1 MPLGTAV
8 APVSPTK
15 NLKLHKTEKTKSKDN
30 TSHAARM
37 QPNDL
42 GLRLAA
48 GAKPKLI
55 YFTLS
60 QSPKWNEMVAAQD
73 CGPTLYH

>member
-1 MPLGTAV
+1 MQLGTDV
-8 APVSPTK
+8 ALVSPTR
-15 NLKLHKTEKTKSKDN
+15 NLKLHKTEKTKSKGN
-30 TSHAARM
+30 TSHADRM

-48 GAKPKLI
+48 GAKPKLF